1 MKIRKYTST
10 LLAALLLAVSV
21 PTAAYAES
29 SGEPIDRVTLHITS
43 YIEESGTHSPVTVTA
58 DSSQYHVSSCEVTN
72 TPDDE
77 WDYGDQPKLEVTVE
91 AASRSYFPSGFSKD
105 RITLMGSDGT
115 ITSLKRKTD
124 SITIKITLDKLED
137 EDAEYNMNVYGCR
150 WDGTSGVGVWETVPD
165 ARKYEVRLYRG
176 STPVTSAITVYNN
189 RYDFSQHISRGGTYT
204 FWVRSVYD
212 SSRIGV
218 WEESEPWTVTTE
230 EATALITS
238 QRWIETAD
246 GWRYRNLGGSYA
258 MNGWQLI
265 EEKWYYFD
273 TEGYMLSDTV
283 TPDGYQ
289 VDESGAWIPGNEE
302 EEDV

>member
-1 MKIRKYTST
+1 MKLRKYTST
-10 LLAALLLAVSV
+10 FLAALLLAVSV
-21 PTAAYAES
+21 PTAAYAGS

-137 EDAEYNMNVYGCR
+137 EDAEYNMNVYG
-150 WDGTSGVGVWETVPD
+150 
-165 ARKYEVRLYRG
+165 
-176 STPVTSAITVYNN
+176 
-189 RYDFSQHISRGGTYT
+189 
-204 FWVRSVYD
+204 
-212 SSRIGV
+212 
-218 WEESEPWTVTTE
+218 
-230 EATALITS
+230 
-238 QRWIETAD
+238 
-246 GWRYRNLGGSYA
+246 
-258 MNGWQLI
+258 
-265 EEKWYYFD
+265 
-273 TEGYMLSDTV
+273 
-283 TPDGYQ
+283 
-289 VDESGAWIPGNEE
+289 
-302 EEDV
+302 